1 MKKLLEF
8 QQKVEAIKKDSKNPF
23 FKSNYF
29 DINSLL
35 KEIKPILNELGLV
48 LIQPLTTI
56 NNRPALRTILLDGDK
71 ELINDLIILPDLT
84 DPQKMGSAITYY
96 RRYSIQ
102 SLLLLQA
109 EDDDGNKASYNEG
122 KENVIPKMI
131 SGLNKARE
139 ISAETK
145 KKDIMTFLKN
155 NSLVKME
162 TKEQY
167 QEACRDM
174 LGIELNDANLDNIL
188 KAINN
193 YK

>member
-1 MKKLLEF
+1 MKLLQF
-8 QQKVEAIKKDSKNPF
+8 QQRVEAIKKDAKNPF

-35 KEIKPILNELGLV
+35 KEIKPILNDLELV

-56 NNRPALRTILLDGDK
+56 NDRPALRTILLDGDK
-71 ELINDLIILPDLT
+71 ELVNDLIILPDLT

-109 EDDDGNKASYNEG
+109 EDDDGNKASYNER

-131 SGLNKARE
+131 SGLNKARQ

-167 QEACRDM
+167 QEACKDM
-174 LGIELNDANLDNIL
+174 LGIELNEANLDNIL

>member
-1 MKKLLEF
+1 MKLLKF

-35 KEIKPILNELGLV
+35 KEIKPILNELELT

-56 NNRPALRTILLDGDK
+56 EGRPALRTILLDGEK
-71 ELINDLIILPDLT
+71 ELVNDLVILPDLQ

-109 EDDDGNKASYNEG
+109 EDDDGNMASSNSSIDDGKKSAMEDGMKKAKIAKWLNGIALEING
-122 KENVIPKMI
+122 KQLENPEDFKKLCLDQTKLELIPENYDKI
-131 SGLNKARE
+131 IK
-139 ISAETK
+139 
-145 KKDIMTFLKN
+145 F
-155 NSLVKME
+155 
-162 TKEQY
+162 
-167 QEACRDM
+167 
-174 LGIELNDANLDNIL
+174 
-188 KAINN
+188 IN
-193 YK
+193 

>member
-1 MKKLLEF
+1 MKLLKF

-35 KEIKPILNELGLV
+35 KEIKPILNELELT

-56 NNRPALRTILLDGDK
+56 EGRPALRTILLDGNK
-71 ELINDLIILPDLT
+71 ELVNDLVILPDLQ

-109 EDDDGNKASYNEG
+109 EDDDGNMASG
-122 KENVIPKMI
+122 KTEKSNTI
-131 SGLNKARE
+131 S
-139 ISAETK
+139 
-145 KKDIMTFLKN
+145 
-155 NSLVKME
+155 KME
-162 TKEQY
+162 
-167 QEACRDM
+167 D
-174 LGIELNDANLDNIL
+174 GIKKAKIAKWLSNIQLEINGKQLESPEDYKKLCLDQTNLELVPENYDKII
-188 KAINN
+188 KFIN
-193 YK
+193 